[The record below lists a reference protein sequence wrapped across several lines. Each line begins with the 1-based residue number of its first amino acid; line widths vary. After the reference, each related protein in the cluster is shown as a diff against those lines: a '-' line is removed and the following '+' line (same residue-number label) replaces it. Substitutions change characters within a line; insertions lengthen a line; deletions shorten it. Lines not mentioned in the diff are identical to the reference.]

1 MDGMMLEILRE
12 QKNKGKKKDNCFL
25 FSKDYRKV
33 VAEIDGKYFLNIDMI
48 KVLNYLK
55 THKEQMIFAKEI
67 ELKNRIG

>member
-1 MDGMMLEILRE
+1 VI
-12 QKNKGKKKDNCFL
+12 
-25 FSKDYRKV
+25 
-33 VAEIDGKYFLNIDMI
+33 AEIDGKYFLNIDMI